1 MLYSYAQCIKMFGTD
16 KKLKK
21 ALKQKQIYK
30 IEKGVYSDK
39 EYESELAVISMKY
52 PNAIFTLNSAFYYYG
67 LTDVIPDLYGSIFC
81 QLLKKLKKYVIRGLN
96 KSMKIVMNLI

>member
-30 IEKGVYSDK
+30 IEKR
-39 EYESELAVISMKY
+39 AV
-52 PNAIFTLNSAFYYYG
+52 
-67 LTDVIPDLYGSIFC
+67 
-81 QLLKKLKKYVIRGLN
+81 KKQKGAGQ
-96 KSMKIVMNLI
+96 